1 MRPYPD
7 PTWFTPI
14 YVILSCIE
22 VQLAIVCASMPI
34 FWPIVEQSLTA
45 IFVTYNVEVTEQ
57 HVEDRDPSYELKHF
71 ETCGRRINS
80 TASTEE
86 LTHGLNSRSKVQ
98 YTLGMDPLDLDA
110 QRKTGPYTQIDSRPK
125 PKWEI

>member
-22 VQLAIVCASMPI
+22 VQLAIICSSMPI

-45 IFVTYNVEVTEQ
+45 ILVTYDVEIVEQ
-57 HVEDRDPSYELKHF
+57 RVEDRGFSYELKHLK
-71 ETCGRRINS
+71 TCGCRKNS
-80 TASTEE
+80 SASTEE
-86 LTHGLNSRSKVQ
+86 LTQVSDSESRAQ
-98 YTLGMDPLDLDA
+98 YTLGVDPLDSKA
-110 QRKTGPYTQIDSRPK
+110 QREMGPHTQIDSRPK

>member
-71 ETCGRRINS
+71 ETCGRRKNS

-86 LTHGLNSRSKVQ
+86 LT
-98 YTLGMDPLDLDA
+98 Y
-110 QRKTGPYTQIDSRPK
+110 
-125 PKWEI
+125 